1 MKPFQ
6 LFAGGAFI
14 LMLVGLLGTII
25 NEKAHFLLWLCDC
38 RHPVL
43 DYYFYYITMLGEE
56 YAFIF
61 FGLLLWIMSW
71 KRMITIPILGG
82 VVMLVSYL
90 SKLAFQHERPSL
102 YLEKIGWE
110 GPMTVMDYQVLSGYH
125 SFPSGHS
132 MAAWALF
139 TLMAAH
145 IKKTW
150 FSILALF
157 LATSV
162 SISRVYLMVHF
173 LQDVVAG
180 AMIGFSLGYAVY
192 YAYITWQKPSLSQ
205 TGSYL

>member
-1 MKPFQ
+1 
-6 LFAGGAFI
+6 
-14 LMLVGLLGTII
+14 
-25 NEKAHFLLWLCDC
+25 
-38 RHPVL
+38 
-43 DYYFYYITMLGEE
+43 
-56 YAFIF
+56 
-61 FGLLLWIMSW
+61 
-71 KRMITIPILGG
+71 
-82 VVMLVSYL
+82 
-90 SKLAFQHERPSL
+90 
-102 YLEKIGWE
+102 
-110 GPMTVMDYQVLSGYH
+110 MDYQVLSGYH

-139 TLMAAH
+139 TLMAVH